1 MLMKLGTLVSEHRD
15 VYSPGSM
22 LWLPGDQGSRDF
34 FPKLLGQISAY
45 QRIAVRGLGVDMST
59 ALGVNPALSPPPRL
73 FSMTSAYKRGHGE
86 PGRFKDKE
94 QVTRYGGS
102 YL

>member
-1 MLMKLGTLVSEHRD
+1 MQDLAEDICLRHLMLMKLGTLVSEHRD

-45 QRIAVRGLGVDMST
+45 QHVAVTWGWGVDMSIV
-59 ALGVNPALSPPPRL
+59 LGVNTHP
-73 FSMTSAYKRGHGE
+73 
-86 PGRFKDKE
+86 
-94 QVTRYGGS
+94 
-102 YL
+102 